1 MRSGLVTVGHA
12 ERKRGKILT
21 NGILAPK
28 LMNFSPQTQA
38 SGGMVTALWAQEPH
52 LSLI

>member
-1 MRSGLVTVGHA
+1 MTVGQA
-12 ERKRGKILT
+12 ERERGKILT

-38 SGGMVTALWAQEPH
+38 SGGTLTALWAQELH
-52 LSLI
+52 LCVI

>member
-1 MRSGLVTVGHA
+1 MTVGHA

-28 LMNFSPQTQA
+28 LMNFCPQMQA
-38 SGGMVTALWAQEPH
+38 SSGTLTALWAQEPH
-52 LSLI
+52 LSVI